1 MVVLFCGRA
10 LDIRE
15 ISKKAKGV
23 LIAWMPGT
31 EGANALADVLF
42 GKTFPSGKLPMS
54 FPYCVG
60 QVPVHYN
67 EYSTGRPHVKGKDKD
82 RFRSKYLDIPNQ
94 PLYPFGFGL
103 SYTQFDVSPIKLSMD
118 KMTKGQKIEVFVTVK
133 NIGSTIG
140 TETLQMYLRD
150 VTASVVRPVR
160 ELKGYQKVTLN
171 PGEQKNVTFAIE
183 EKQLRFITENGIWES
198 EPGEFEVFVGT
209 DSTTENGMHFWLVK

>member
-1 MVVLFCGRA
+1 
-10 LDIRE
+10 
-15 ISKKAKGV
+15 
-23 LIAWMPGT
+23 
-31 EGANALADVLF
+31 
-42 GKTFPSGKLPMS
+42 
-54 FPYCVG
+54 
-60 QVPVHYN
+60 
-67 EYSTGRPHVKGKDKD
+67 
-82 RFRSKYLDIPNQ
+82 
-94 PLYPFGFGL
+94 
-103 SYTQFDVSPIKLSMD
+103 MD